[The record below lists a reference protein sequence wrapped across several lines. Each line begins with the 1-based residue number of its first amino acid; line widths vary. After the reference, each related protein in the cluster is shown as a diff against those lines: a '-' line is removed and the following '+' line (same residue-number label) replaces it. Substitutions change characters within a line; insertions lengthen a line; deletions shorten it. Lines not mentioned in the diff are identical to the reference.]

1 VWAPADAAPQYSTDG
16 GQAWIAVSG
25 LAEGAFPVADPVKA
39 GVFYDF
45 DPAAGSLLVS
55 TDGGATFTT
64 ETTGLP
70 AGVNPEGTSSLS
82 QLHTVFG
89 RPGDLWLAAGNG
101 LLYHSTDGGATFADI
116 SSVAAVATLG
126 FGKAAPGTGYPAI
139 YLTGIVG
146 GVQGVFRSTD
156 EGASWV
162 RINDDSEQYA
172 WIGQTITG
180 DPNVFGRVYLGTN
193 GRGILYADPAGDGEG
208 QIDASSYSVAVG

>member
-1 VWAPADAAPQYSTDG
+1 VVAVSADGSSIVWAPADAAPQYSTDG
-16 GQAWIAVSG
+16 GQSWTAVSG

-45 DPAAGSLLVS
+45 DPAAGALLVS

-64 ETTGLP
+64 ESTGLP
-70 AGVNPEGTSSLS
+70 AGVNPEGTSSLPA
-82 QLHTVFG
+82 LHTVFG
-89 RPGDLWLAAGNG
+89 RAGDLWLTAGNG
-101 LLYHSTDGGATFADI
+101 LLYHSTDGGATFAVI
-116 SSVAAVATLG
+116 GSVAAVATLG
-126 FGKAAPGTGYPAI
+126 FGKAAPGASYPAI

-146 GVQGVFRSTD
+146 GVQGIFRSTD
-156 EGASWV
+156 EGTSWV

-193 GRGILYADPAGDGEG
+193 GRGILYADPARGGAG
-208 QIDASSYSVAVG
+208 